1 MEKILNGKSVS
12 ENIYNNIKNKSVN
25 LSIII
30 VGDRQDSLIYVN
42 ILRQTQE
49 VSDQ

>member
-1 MEKILNGKSVS
+1 MVNQFQKISIIILK
-12 ENIYNNIKNKSVN
+12 NNIKNKSVN

-42 ILRQTQE
+42 IKKNIG
-49 VSDQ
+49 